1 MVNEL
6 FAEYGLLVL
15 LPDSRLLKNAFSNVI
30 ERELLEQFSH
40 TAVQETVAAFP
51 AKYKVQASGRELNLF
66 YLTDGARER
75 IESVNGQWSIVNT
88 EVKFSREQILQEL
101 KEFPERFSPNVIL
114 RPVFQETILP
124 NVAFIGGGGEIAY
137 WLELKKVFE
146 AAAVPYPM
154 LVLRNS
160 FLLVDEKSDALINKL
175 QLSNEAIFQPEFDL
189 MNMLVKRESAHQL
202 SLENEKLKLAE
213 VYEQLKEIAG
223 KVDVTL
229 SAHTAALHKK
239 SLQRIE
245 ILEKKMLRAEK
256 EKFEAQQRQLHK
268 LKTQLFPN
276 SNLQERVENFMLQY
290 AKSGKAFI
298 QSIYEN
304 SLSLE
309 QEFVILT
316 EK

>member
-1 MVNEL
+1 
-6 FAEYGLLVL
+6 
-15 LPDSRLLKNAFSNVI
+15 
-30 ERELLEQFSH
+30 
-40 TAVQETVAAFP
+40 
-51 AKYKVQASGRELNLF
+51 
-66 YLTDGARER
+66 
-75 IESVNGQWSIVNT
+75 
-88 EVKFSREQILQEL
+88 
-101 KEFPERFSPNVIL
+101 
-114 RPVFQETILP
+114 
-124 NVAFIGGGGEIAY
+124 
-137 WLELKKVFE
+137 
-146 AAAVPYPM
+146 
-154 LVLRNS
+154 VLRNS

-229 SAHTAALHKK
+229 SAHTAALHTK
-239 SLQRIE
+239 SQQRIE

-276 SNLQERVENFMLQY
+276 NNLQERVENFMLQY
-290 AKSGKAFI
+290 AKSGKVFI
-298 QSIYEN
+298 DSIYQN